1 MSNGINNQPRQF
13 KRFCSRH
20 CQLIHYQQH
29 IYKQEYL
36 VMNNP
41 TLNEIQAM
49 AQVLAPLGEYVASI
63 DMQRPMADYSQDEIL
78 KLINVVI
85 TSFQENLTKL
95 TLIDLPFDDDIPF

>member
-1 MSNGINNQPRQF
+1 
-13 KRFCSRH
+13 
-20 CQLIHYQQH
+20 
-29 IYKQEYL
+29 
-36 VMNNP
+36 MNNP